1 MKLLTF
7 NNNLVL
13 MSLFTANNSYLPLV
27 KMFTINKI
35 FAVNEYNQMLTKAIN
50 VNNKL
55 LTCDKTIKSHLV
67 VKGTR
72 SPFLY
77 IDL

>member
-1 MKLLTF
+1 
-7 NNNLVL
+7 
-13 MSLFTANNSYLPLV
+13 
-27 KMFTINKI
+27 
-35 FAVNEYNQMLTKAIN
+35 MLTKAIN

-55 LTCDKTIKSHLV
+55 LTCDKIIKSHLV